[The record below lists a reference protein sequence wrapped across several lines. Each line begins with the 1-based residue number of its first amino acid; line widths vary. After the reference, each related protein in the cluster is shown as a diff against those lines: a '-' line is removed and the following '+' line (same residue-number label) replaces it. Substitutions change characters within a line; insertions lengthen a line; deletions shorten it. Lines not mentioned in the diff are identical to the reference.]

1 MPFKISYLK
10 KIYKIMKWIN
20 LKEKKPSSECG
31 EFIITHTDID
41 GVKTSGGAWWNGSE
55 FEDWEDNIIE
65 GVEWWMA
72 YPDPMLWNG

>member
-20 LKEKKPSSECG
+20 LKEKKPSSEGG

-41 GVKTSGGAWWNGSE
+41 GVKTSGGGL
-55 FEDWEDNIIE
+55 
-65 GVEWWMA
+65 VEW
-72 YPDPMLWNG
+72 